1 MGGKFRGQAACL
13 FMRCLS
19 SSHDAPQR
27 EIKRPLNTLQLY
39 KKKTQS
45 SLLWGSDTYKDVSRL
60 STALVPPL
68 LQSCQSFYRYKNNL
82 TTETALVLA
91 VIFKTDLFDL

>member
-19 SSHDAPQR
+19 SSHDAPQWG
-27 EIKRPLNTLQLY
+27 IKRPLNTLRLY
-39 KKKTQS
+39 KKTP

-68 LQSCQSFYRYKNNL
+68 LQSCQLFYMYKNNL